1 MRERPEWNPVAKSF
15 PPVDAVLHEVPLLQA
30 VQHQPVGQHAPCGQ
44 HLVHHVGQEAAS
56 FGTQQGQGLHGL
68 VKHTTDEAAL
78 RARGGNGILCSLS
91 TGNKW
96 KFPSVRSRSTMG
108 SRSTPKLQRFCMSDY
123 RWISPGRPG
132 ACTVHAHQRMPGAAP
147 TLVLLSASPHSVIE
161 PRAAPLLN
169 APRDSLS
176 VRHAWHCRS
185 PAVPSHLLC
194 LPAALC
200 PVTGMPGPSQH
211 STWGLKSSNP
221 PPLSSLSRSFR
232 RQIEAGRPRSGW

>member
-1 MRERPEWNPVAKSF
+1 
-15 PPVDAVLHEVPLLQA
+15 
-30 VQHQPVGQHAPCGQ
+30 
-44 HLVHHVGQEAAS
+44 
-56 FGTQQGQGLHGL
+56 
-68 VKHTTDEAAL
+68 
-78 RARGGNGILCSLS
+78 
-91 TGNKW
+91 
-96 KFPSVRSRSTMG
+96 
-108 SRSTPKLQRFCMSDY
+108 MSDY

-232 RQIEAGRPRSGW
+232 RHKRAVPAADGRFPRRAPSAALQLWELPLSRSTPLLPWGRNLAPLADVAVSEPASPHRVVAFRTGPHKWNGPGLKLSAMPALDACRNRASGA